1 MAYIPD
7 PNRYGSMIYNR
18 CGNSGL
24 LLPAISLGLW
34 HNFGGVDVYENG
46 KAILLKAFDR
56 GVTHFDLAD
65 NYGPPGGSAEET
77 FGKVL
82 ATDLHGYRDELIIST
97 KAGHEMWPGPY
108 GNFGGRKHLLAGLDQ
123 SLKRMGV
130 EYVDIFYHHVPDED
144 TPLEETMAALAHAV
158 HSGKALYAG
167 ISKYSPEKTR
177 EAAKIL
183 RELGTPC
190 LIHQPR
196 YNMFDR
202 AVEKDG
208 LLEVLDEEGI
218 GSINFSPLDQ
228 GLLTDRYLKGVPED
242 SRASKSH
249 GFLQL
254 DQVTEEKRQKA
265 ILLNKIAE
273 SRGQTL
279 AQMALVWCLAVG
291 GVTSVLIGASRVAQL
306 EDSLDSL
313 NKPDFSEEE
322 LKQIEEI
329 LNG

>member
-1 MAYIPD
+1 
-7 PNRYGSMIYNR
+7 MIYNR

-24 LLPAISLGLW
+24 MLPAISLGMW
-34 HNFGGVDVYENG
+34 HNFGAVDVYENA
-46 KAILLKAFDR
+46 KEILLKAFDR

-77 FGKVL
+77 LGKLL
-82 ATDLHGYRDELIIST
+82 ATDLRGYRDELVIST
-97 KAGHEMWPGPY
+97 KAGHPMWPGPY
-108 GNFGGRKHLLAGLDQ
+108 GTLGGRKHMLASLDQ
-123 SLKRMGV
+123 SLQRMGV
-130 EYVDIFYHHVPDED
+130 DYVDIFYHHVPDPE
-144 TPLEETMAALAHAV
+144 TPLEETMAALSHAV

-167 ISKYSPEKTR
+167 ISKYSPERTR
-177 EAAKIL
+177 EAAELL
-183 RELGTPC
+183 RESGTPC

-202 AVEKDG
+202 AVEEDG
-208 LLEVLDEEGI
+208 LFDVLEDEGI

-228 GLLTDRYLKGVPED
+228 GLLTDRYLSGIPQD

-254 DQVTEEKRQKA
+254 DQVTEEKLKKA
-265 ILLNKIAE
+265 ARLNEIAQA
-273 SRGQTL
+273 RGQTL

-291 GVTSVLIGASRVAQL
+291 GVTSVLIGASRVSQL

-313 NKPDFSEEE
+313 KNPDFSEEE